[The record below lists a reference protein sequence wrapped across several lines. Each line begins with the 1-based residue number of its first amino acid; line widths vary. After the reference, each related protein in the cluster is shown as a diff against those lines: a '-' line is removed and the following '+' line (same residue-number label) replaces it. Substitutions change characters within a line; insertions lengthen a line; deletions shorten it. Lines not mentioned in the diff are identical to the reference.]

1 MSSIRRWSILIAIA
15 CALVSPRTVRAD
27 EAPRVAVVDTLGP
40 TVPAAAAAAVTR
52 QLYATVARAGYR
64 VVPESE
70 TARHTVALGPRMRS
84 AVDLAGIA
92 EATHAARAVQATL
105 TARGTNYVT
114 ELIAVTPSGTVA
126 NAQESADA
134 ASLEAVVDRMARQLL
149 PPVADDVTV
158 ETPPYGTQPA
168 TTALRLA
175 LQTEG
180 AFGLS
185 SRFFYDHFV
194 GGRLDYAFTRSFA
207 LGAYV
212 GYANLAG
219 KEGRAHNVLPYLQLE
234 YRLAPWNEN
243 GVLIPLRFGTGY
255 LPKNGPYLRVATG
268 PSFPLTDA
276 VRIGFDLLAPTFFIV
291 HDRTVVA
298 MDVAAEVVFEL

>member
-1 MSSIRRWSILIAIA
+1 
-15 CALVSPRTVRAD
+15 
-27 EAPRVAVVDTLGP
+27 
-40 TVPAAAAAAVTR
+40 
-52 QLYATVARAGYR
+52 
-64 VVPESE
+64 
-70 TARHTVALGPRMRS
+70 
-84 AVDLAGIA
+84 
-92 EATHAARAVQATL
+92 
-105 TARGTNYVT
+105 
-114 ELIAVTPSGTVA
+114 VA